1 MARLARVGAA
11 AALLLGLA
19 AAFAPVP
26 RQRAPLRAAPLFAKE
41 TLQDKIYAWQD
52 QFIAGLTKDDK
63 AKTTPAPA
71 PAPAPKPAPKPAPA
85 PAAKTDADV
94 AAAEKKRLEDVEA
107 AKEKEAQRVADAEAA
122 RLADVAKAAEKKAE
136 KAAAPTGTKAT
147 AGKGDVTGKYAEPAR
162 EAAAAPQIDLEVLKG
177 F

>member
-1 MARLARVGAA
+1 MARSRAA
-11 AALLLGLA
+11 TVSALLSLA

-71 PAPAPKPAPKPAPA
+71 PAPKPAPKPAPA

-94 AAAEKKRLEDVEA
+94 AAAEKRLEDVEA
-107 AKEKEAQRVADAEAA
+107 AKEKEAQRKERRKGA
-122 RLADVAKAAEKKAE
+122 RPPE
-136 KAAAPTGTKAT
+136 
-147 AGKGDVTGKYAEPAR
+147 
-162 EAAAAPQIDLEVLKG
+162 
-177 F
+177 

>member
-1 MARLARVGAA
+1 MARPARVGTA

-71 PAPAPKPAPKPAPA
+71 PAPDFLPWRPSARRKRTRSPSPSTVERIWSEANAVE
-85 PAAKTDADV
+85 TD
-94 AAAEKKRLEDVEA
+94 
-107 AKEKEAQRVADAEAA
+107 
-122 RLADVAKAAEKKAE
+122 
-136 KAAAPTGTKAT
+136 
-147 AGKGDVTGKYAEPAR
+147 GDGVP
-162 EAAAAPQIDLEVLKG
+162 LSFL
-177 F
+177 